1 MTLFFFIYFFFNS
14 FQAAIEDSN
23 EENESFVTR
32 RLVYKYLNEII
43 ADLRKTLGCTASD
56 AKRLISSKYILLE
69 IITSKNYIE
78 YITTFLNDNHKFRA
92 LHNKSD
98 GLESKL

>member
-1 MTLFFFIYFFFNS
+1 MNDH
-14 FQAAIEDSN
+14 EK
-23 EENESFVTR
+23 FVTR
-32 RLVYKYLNEII
+32 RLVYQHLDDII
-43 ADLRKTLGCTASD
+43 MGLRKTLGCTAAD
-56 AKRLISSKYILLE
+56 TKRLLSSKYILLE
-69 IITSKNYIE
+69 IISSRNYIE